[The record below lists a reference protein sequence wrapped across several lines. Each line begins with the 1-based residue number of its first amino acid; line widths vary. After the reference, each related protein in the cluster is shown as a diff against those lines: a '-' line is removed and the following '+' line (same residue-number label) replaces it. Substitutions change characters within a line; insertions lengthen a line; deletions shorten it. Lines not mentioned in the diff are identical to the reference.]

1 MSHRKRDDERGEPSQ
16 EVPPPVPTEWSGEEG
31 RYHIM
36 ARGMNI
42 SWGEDDRF
50 WKWPRLSEAELRE
63 IFSIDAK
70 NWICE
75 CAELNQVSWLEATKT
90 LDLDDEKYKK
100 VFDGYDTCDILY
112 NIKFK
117 VDAFGWHGVPVTFQV
132 NNTLTPA
139 EGYTKDEKLESY
151 RKRTSGWQQIHGGDF
166 KIPKTEKKGE
176 VKFGMYEIKSQR
188 WKGGILLAGVTLKL
202 HKSATTD

>member
-1 MSHRKRDDERGEPSQ
+1 MSHRKRDHERGEPSQ
-16 EVPPPVPTEWSGEEG
+16 EVAPPVPNEWSGEEG

-42 SWGEDDRF
+42 SWGDDDRF
-50 WKWPRLSEAELRE
+50 WKWHRLSEEELRE
-63 IFSIDAK
+63 LSIDPE
-70 NWICE
+70 NRLCE
-75 CAELNQVSWLEATKT
+75 YAELNQVSWLEATKT

-100 VFDGYDTCDILY
+100 VFDGYQACEILY

-132 NNTLTPA
+132 NTPTQD

-151 RKRTSGWQQIHGGDF
+151 RKRTSGWQQIHGGEF
-166 KIPKTEKKGE
+166 KIPKTEKKGK

-202 HKSATTD
+202 RKSATTD

>member
-1 MSHRKRDDERGEPSQ
+1 MSHRKRDDEHGEPSQ
-16 EVPPPVPTEWSGEEG
+16 EVAPADPNEWSGEEG

-42 SWGEDDRF
+42 SWGDDDRF
-50 WKWPRLSEAELRE
+50 WKWHPLSEEELRE
-63 IFSIDAK
+63 LSIDPE
-70 NWICE
+70 NRLCE
-75 CAELNQVSWLEATKT
+75 YAELNQVSWLEATKT
-90 LDLDDEKYKK
+90 LDLDHEKYKK
-100 VFDGYDTCDILY
+100 VFDGYETCEILY

-132 NNTLTPA
+132 NTPIPA
-139 EGYTKDEKLESY
+139 EDYARDERLESY
-151 RKRTSGWQQIHGGDF
+151 RKRTSGWQQIHGGRF
-166 KIPKTEKKGE
+166 TVPKTEKKGE

-202 HKSATTD
+202 HKSDTTD

>member
-112 NIKFK
+112 NIKSM
-117 VDAFGWHGVPVTFQV
+117 VA
-132 NNTLTPA
+132 
-139 EGYTKDEKLESY
+139 
-151 RKRTSGWQQIHGGDF
+151 TS
-166 KIPKTEKKGE
+166 K
-176 VKFGMYEIKSQR
+176 Y
-188 WKGGILLAGVTLKL
+188 LKL
-202 HKSATTD
+202 RRKERSSSACMKSRARGGRVAFFSPASLSSFTSLPPPIRSPKASSGSQYLFYVPFV